1 MHGGVKPKPQGTAQQ
16 GNKNSNKRQT
26 NMYQTDRTGAGR
38 PRPVRTSISHP
49 LRIDKLA
56 TCANAGEIG
65 ITFCPG
71 KKGQSESDYDW
82 DRDLALD
89 LDVIESWKAAA
100 VVTLIEDTE
109 FDILGVQ
116 ALGPMILARGIEWH
130 HLPIVDVS
138 PPDDRFETN
147 WVNSGPRLLQLLRS
161 GQRVV
166 VHCRGGLGRAGTV
179 SARLLVELGVP
190 PAEAIH
196 RVRQARPG
204 AIETS
209 EQGRYVLGLKIGTSR
224 AS

>member
-1 MHGGVKPKPQGTAQQ
+1 MNP
-16 GNKNSNKRQT
+16 
-26 NMYQTDRTGAGR
+26 TDRAGCAR

-56 TCANAGEIG
+56 TFGNGGEIG

-71 KKGQSESDYDW
+71 KKGPSESDYEW

-89 LDVIESWKAAA
+89 LDAIESWKTAA
-100 VVTLIEDTE
+100 VVTLIEDAE
-109 FDILGVQ
+109 FEMLGVPS
-116 ALGPMILARGIEWH
+116 LGLMVLARGIEWH

-138 PPDDRFETN
+138 PPDSRFEAK
-147 WVNSGPRLLQLLRS
+147 WANSGPRLLQLLRS

-196 RVRQARPG
+196 RVRKARPG

-209 EQGRYVLGLKIGTSR
+209 KQERYVLGLEVGTR
-224 AS
+224 AVG

>member
-1 MHGGVKPKPQGTAQQ
+1 MNP
-16 GNKNSNKRQT
+16 
-26 NMYQTDRTGAGR
+26 TDRAGCAR

-56 TCANAGEIG
+56 TFGNGGEIG

-71 KKGQSESDYDW
+71 KKGPSESDYEW

-89 LDVIESWKAAA
+89 LDAIESWKTAA
-100 VVTLIEDTE
+100 VVTLIEDAE
-109 FDILGVQ
+109 FEMLGVPS
-116 ALGPMILARGIEWH
+116 LGLMVLARGIEWH
-130 HLPIVDVS
+130 HLPIIDVS
-138 PPDDRFETN
+138 PPDGRFESK
-147 WVNSGPRLLQLLRS
+147 WISSGPRLLQLLRS
-161 GQRVV
+161 GQRIV

-196 RVRQARPG
+196 RVRKARPG

-209 EQGRYVLGLKIGTSR
+209 EQKQYVLGLELGKS
-224 AS
+224 

>member
-1 MHGGVKPKPQGTAQQ
+1 M
-16 GNKNSNKRQT
+16 N
-26 NMYQTDRTGAGR
+26 QTDRTGAAR

-56 TCANAGEIG
+56 TCPNAGEIG

-71 KKGQSESDYDW
+71 KKGPSESDYDW

-89 LDVIESWKAAA
+89 LDAIESWKAAA
-100 VVTLIEDTE
+100 VVTLIEDAE
-109 FDILGVQ
+109 FEMLGVS
-116 ALGPMILARGIEWH
+116 ALGPMVLARGIEWH

-138 PPDDRFETN
+138 PPDDRFEKK
-147 WVNSGPRLLQLLRS
+147 WVSSGPRLLQLVSS

-179 SARLLVELGVP
+179 SARMLVELGVP

-209 EQGRYVLGLKIGTSR
+209 AQKSYVLGLEIGKS
-224 AS
+224 